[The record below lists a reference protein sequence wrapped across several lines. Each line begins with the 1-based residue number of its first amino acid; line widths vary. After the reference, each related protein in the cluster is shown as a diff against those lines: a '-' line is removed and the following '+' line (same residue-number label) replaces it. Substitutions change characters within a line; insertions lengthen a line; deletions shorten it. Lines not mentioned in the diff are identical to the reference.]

1 MKKILLIPATLI
13 LTIILAACKGT
24 DAQYPHVAGLLD
36 EPLDADCAPSH
47 VLEAMEKAERFHQTE
62 IMSDTLNDISV
73 EAIAEVDTT
82 STEGYGIVVVKG
94 ATSTTFPNLRNARY
108 NLTRYD
114 EKANTLWLTCCV
126 IWGTGINVHRLYQIA
141 FDDNDKAYIAH
152 TIDPYD
158 LQQQL
163 CQRLGYSIDGEQIT
177 LYDNDRL
184 IATVTNTVTDMGG
197 FDDEQPLWI
206 GEQMG
211 YDLSGDT
218 PYLLVTPGVKF
229 TTGLVVI
236 YDDTP
241 TLKAPLTLADDGT
254 VSIGDLECVEE

>member
-1 MKKILLIPATLI
+1 
-13 LTIILAACKGT
+13 
-24 DAQYPHVAGLLD
+24 
-36 EPLDADCAPSH
+36 
-47 VLEAMEKAERFHQTE
+47 
-62 IMSDTLNDISV
+62 MSDTLNAISV
-73 EAIAEVDTT
+73 EAVAEADAT

-108 NLTRYD
+108 NLAAYD
-114 EKANTLWLTCCV
+114 EDDNTLWLTCCV
-126 IWGTGINVHRLYQIA
+126 MWGTGVNVHRLYQIR
-141 FDDNDKAYIAH
+141 FDENDKAYIAH

-197 FDDEQPLWI
+197 FDNEQPLWI

-211 YDLSGDT
+211 FNLSGDT
-218 PYLLVTPGVKF
+218 PRLLVTPGVKY
-229 TTGLVVI
+229 TTGLMVI
-236 YDDTP
+236 YNDTP

-254 VSIGDLECVEE
+254 VSIGDIECER

>member
-1 MKKILLIPATLI
+1 MKRILLIPAAVV
-13 LTIILAACKGT
+13 LTMFLATCKGT
-24 DAQYPHVAGLLD
+24 DNKLPHVAGLLD
-36 EPLDADCAPSH
+36 EPLAADSAPAH
-47 VLEAMEKAERFHQTE
+47 VLEVMEKAERFHQSE

-73 EAIAEVDTT
+73 EAIGEADTT

-94 ATSTTFPNLRNARY
+94 ATSTTFPNLRNAHY
-108 NLTRYD
+108 NQAAYD
-114 EKANTLWLTCCV
+114 KESNTLWLTCCV
-126 IWGTGINVHRLYQIA
+126 MWGTGVNVHRLYQIG
-141 FDDNDKAYIAH
+141 FDDNNKAYITH

-163 CQRLGYSIDGEQIT
+163 CQRLGYSIEGEQIT

-211 YDLSGDT
+211 YDLSGGT
-218 PYLLVTPGVKF
+218 PYLLITPGVKY

-241 TLKAPLTLADDGT
+241 TLKAPLSLADDGT
-254 VSIGDLECVEE
+254 VSIGNLECIKE